1 MGQREKNQ
9 ASYGTTWI
17 TDGEAV
23 TGNWFR
29 LYAVSTCEF
38 LSLVDASRTWTVT
51 ISDFVLK
58 EGCSIDGHFT
68 AVELVTGTMICY
80 KDRNY

>member
-1 MGQREKNQ
+1 MAQREKNQ
-9 ASYGTTWI
+9 ASFGSTWI
-17 TDGEAV
+17 IDAEAV

-29 LYAVSTCEF
+29 LYAMSTCVF
-38 LSLVDASRTWTVT
+38 LSLVDAGRAWTVT

-58 EGCSIDGHFT
+58 EGCSIDGAFT
-68 AVELVTGTMICY
+68 AVELVTGALIAY